1 MMISLKIL
9 TKKKGNQSQKENKL
23 RYRIYHEKRDSNQ
36 QGNENSGELIQRGE
50 GRGKKLLDNGNQR
63 ESSPRPSISNCR
75 AADRFL
81 IQTGITITR
90 SRTKSEVFVSFEIS
104 PLFRDI
110 ASKQIEEMS
119 RLYRVHC
126 INYPFVTENFS
137 RFFDK
142 LV

>member
-1 MMISLKIL
+1 MISLKIL

-81 IQTGITITR
+81 IQTGISMITR